1 MSFYLTLKEYNAY
14 YFQGSTLDT
23 RIKHKALHIFNS
35 TKSGMELTG
44 MQRYW
49 MKRGLSSILDLVN
62 PKSTQ
67 AFLRCEEQ
75 DWHRANGRHAHLGTV
90 HLTELGLHTAIYQ
103 GIIHFPQNLASFHDF
118 KKSLTLIFMMIF
130 DLNEMRPRSENQLI
144 VLMIVAVPLE
154 GQSTVKIRG

>member
-75 DWHRANGRHAHLGTV
+75 DWHRVETKFTLRHR
-90 HLTELGLHTAIYQ
+90 
-103 GIIHFPQNLASFHDF
+103 
-118 KKSLTLIFMMIF
+118 IF
-130 DLNEMRPRSENQLI
+130 
-144 VLMIVAVPLE
+144 LE
-154 GQSTVKIRG
+154 G